1 VSWSINEVARL
12 SGVSSRTLRHYDSVG
27 LLSPA
32 WTAEGGRRF
41 YDQEQ
46 LLRLQRI
53 LLLRDLGM
61 SLDSI
66 AEVLAAQDR
75 HEAVDVL
82 RQHRTWLLDE
92 RRRLGRLV
100 KTVEDTIAT
109 LEKGGTM
116 NPNEIYQGFENHRE
130 YEAEA
135 RQRWGDEAVDRGNA
149 IVAEWTPE
157 QWAAAKAEFD
167 SQNEGLATLMD
178 AGTPVTDER
187 VQAIIERHYNGMT
200 LFWTP
205 DREAYINLG
214 QMYVD
219 DDRFAQ
225 NYESVRPGLAAYLR
239 DAIAVYAENRL
250 S

>member
-1 VSWSINEVARL
+1 
-12 SGVSSRTLRHYDSVG
+12 
-27 LLSPA
+27 
-32 WTAEGGRRF
+32 
-41 YDQEQ
+41 
-46 LLRLQRI
+46 
-53 LLLRDLGM
+53 
-61 SLDSI
+61 
-66 AEVLAAQDR
+66 
-75 HEAVDVL
+75 
-82 RQHRTWLLDE
+82 
-92 RRRLGRLV
+92 
-100 KTVEDTIAT
+100 
-109 LEKGGTM
+109 M

-167 SQNEGLATLMD
+167 AQNEGLAQLMD
-178 AGTPVTDER
+178 AGTPVADEQ

-200 LFWTP
+200 QFWTP
-205 DREAYINLG
+205 DRESYTGLG

-225 NYESVRPGLAAYLR
+225 NYEAVRPGLAAYLR

>member
-1 VSWSINEVARL
+1 MSWSINEVAQL
-12 SGVSSRTLRHYDSVG
+12 SGVTSRTLRHYDAIG

-32 WTAEGGRRF
+32 WTAHGGRRF
-41 YDQEQ
+41 YEQEQ

-53 LLLRDLGM
+53 LLLRDLGLG
-61 SLDSI
+61 LDSI
-66 AEVLAAQDR
+66 AEVLAAQSQ
-75 HEAVDVL
+75 HGAVDVL
-82 RQHRTWLLDE
+82 QQHREWLLEE
-92 RRRLGRLV
+92 RQRLGRLI

-109 LEKGGTM
+109 LEEGGTM

-167 SQNEGLATLMD
+167 AQNEGLAQLMD
-178 AGTPVTDER
+178 AGTPVADEQ

-200 LFWTP
+200 QFWTP
-205 DREAYINLG
+205 DRESYTGLG

-225 NYESVRPGLAAYLR
+225 NYEAVRPGLAAYLR